1 MDSLTS
7 VHSLFL
13 YSLAQTSESRGKE
26 FFMKRLKLTKGYY
39 TLLDDEDY
47 FLIKSKY
54 SEYKPI
60 SWCDKRNP
68 VYIRASLCKYDKRER
83 KTVFIQVPRLI
94 MNAPKGKVVDHIN
107 RDTLDNRK
115 TNLRICGFSENIR
128 NCKMRKNNTS
138 GYRGVTYQK
147 KSNRWNALIMVNR
160 KSIYLGYY
168 KTAKEASVAYQK
180 FVKEKYGNY
189 FFNL

>member
-1 MDSLTS
+1 MTS

-47 FLIKSKY
+47 LLIKTKY

-60 SWCDKRNP
+60 SWFDKRNP
-68 VYIRASLCKYDKRER
+68 TYTRAALYKHNVETKTSIYIQ
-83 KTVFIQVPRLI
+83 IPRLI
-94 MNAPKGKVVDHIN
+94 MNAPKGKVVDHIDRN
-107 RDTLDNRK
+107 TLDNRK
-115 TNLRICGFSENIR
+115 QNLRVCGFSENIR

-138 GYRGVTYQK
+138 GYRGAAFNKRTK
-147 KSNRWNALIMVNR
+147 KWHSSVMINY
-160 KSIYLGYY
+160 KSIYLGQYN
-168 KTAKEASVAYQK
+168 TAKEASSAYK
-180 FVKEKYGNY
+180 NFIKEKYSNY
-189 FFNL
+189 FSNL